1 MVFLFRF
8 ITFVGMIKKNSL
20 VSFVFGLAILLAI
33 VLQSTHSFIH
43 LEKELTQKQC
53 LHHYAK
59 NQSQFTHAHHNLD
72 RCFVCEFAFST
83 SIKSDNF
90 SFAFKKVVVPVSYS
104 YFYSKEITQ
113 SFRGSLFTLRAPPS
127 YIV

>member
-8 ITFVGMIKKNSL
+8 VTFVGMKKNSL
-20 VSFVFGLAILLAI
+20 VSFVFGLAVLFAI
-33 VLQSTHSFIH
+33 VLQSAHSFIH

-59 NQSQFTHAHHNLD
+59 NQNQFTHAHHNLD

-83 SIKSDNF
+83 SLKSDNF
-90 SFAFKKVVVPVSYS
+90 SFTFKKVAIPVSYS

-113 SFRGSLFTLRAPPS
+113 SFRGSLFALRAPPS
-127 YIV
+127 CIV